1 MLETIFRANRPDW
14 RAALE
19 NVKGIYLIADK
30 SNGKKYVGAA
40 YGDSGIWSRWLC
52 YIETGHGWNDELT
65 RLIRKEG
72 IDYARENF
80 RVSLLEY
87 RPMKTDDTVIIERE
101 NFWKTAL
108 LSRAPLGYNK
118 N

>member
-1 MLETIFRANRPDW
+1 M
-14 RAALE
+14 
-19 NVKGIYLIADK
+19 
-30 SNGKKYVGAA
+30 
-40 YGDSGIWSRWLC
+40 
-52 YIETGHGWNDELT
+52 
-65 RLIRKEG
+65 IRREG

-87 RPMKTDDTVIIERE
+87 RPMKTDDRVIIERE

>member
-1 MLETIFRANRPDW
+1 M
-14 RAALE
+14 AALCIFSE
-19 NVKGIYLIADK
+19 LQGQAQTT
-30 SNGKKYVGAA
+30 SA
-40 YGDSGIWSRWLC
+40 YMRWLC

-80 RVSLLEY
+80 CVSLLEY
-87 RPMKTDDTVIIERE
+87 RPMKTDDKVIIERE